1 MKLEEFDYYLP
12 EELIAQHPVDKRDE
26 SRLLVLHKKSGEIE
40 HKHFFDIIDYLHEGD
55 VLVRNNS
62 KVIPARL
69 YGTKEETGAKVEVL
83 ILKIGADSICECL
96 CGNAKAIKVG
106 TIITFSDKLKGKCLE
121 IREEGIRIIQM
132 IYEGILIEI
141 LEEIGLMPT
150 PPYVHEMLKDNN
162 RYQNVYAQ
170 NLGSAACPTAGLH
183 FTEDLINR
191 IKEKGVQIV
200 DVTLHVGLG
209 TFKPVKEE
217 TIENHHMH
225 YESYYM
231 SKETADVLNKAKQE
245 GRRIIAVGTTSTRTL
260 ESVMAKYGEF
270 KECHEETNIFIYPP
284 YKFKAIDC
292 QITNFHLPKS
302 TLIMMISAF
311 TSRDMILN
319 AYKVAVENK
328 YRFFS
333 FGDSMFITNE

>member
-26 SRLLVLHKKSGEIE
+26 SRLLVLHKNSGEIE
-40 HKHFFDIIDYLHEGD
+40 HKHFYDIIDYLHEGD

-121 IREEGIRIIQM
+121 VRDEGIRIIQM

-191 IKEKGVQIV
+191 IQNIASRKKDIK
-200 DVTLHVGLG
+200 L
-209 TFKPVKEE
+209 
-217 TIENHHMH
+217 
-225 YESYYM
+225 Y
-231 SKETADVLNKAKQE
+231 NK
-245 GRRIIAVGTTSTRTL
+245 
-260 ESVMAKYGEF
+260 
-270 KECHEETNIFIYPP
+270 
-284 YKFKAIDC
+284 D
-292 QITNFHLPKS
+292 
-302 TLIMMISAF
+302 IS
-311 TSRDMILN
+311 S
-319 AYKVAVENK
+319 
-328 YRFFS
+328 
-333 FGDSMFITNE
+333 FITNYVPLYEDNAFIYFDPPYYKKGKQLYMNYFSHEDHVRIESAIRQHINCDWIITYDDVKEIEEIYKDYQLYLYDLNYSVSAKCKASELMIFRNEILPPTDEMLVQAKIKINLRPYVPIR

>member
-26 SRLLVLHKKSGEIE
+26 SRLLVLHKNSGEIE

-121 IREEGIRIIQM
+121 VRDEGIRIIQM

-260 ESVMAKYGEF
+260 ESVMAKYGKF
-270 KECHEETNIFIYPP
+270 RECHEETNIFIYPP